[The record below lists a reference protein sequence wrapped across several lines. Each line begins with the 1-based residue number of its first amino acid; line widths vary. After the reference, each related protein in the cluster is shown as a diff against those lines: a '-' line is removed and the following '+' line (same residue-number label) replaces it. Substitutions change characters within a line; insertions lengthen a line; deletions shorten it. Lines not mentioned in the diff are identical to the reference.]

1 MVKDNNT
8 NISGTTHPLSEL
20 LYTVSDSDPSL
31 IILHP
36 SFQSLEAGFRSKA
49 QNIPLLRFDPLSN
62 STARNSTPVLPSFTA
77 SPPLSQRALI
87 IYTSGT
93 TSRPKG
99 CVTTHETLT
108 FQAQSLVQAWK
119 YQRSDHLIH
128 MLPLHHVHGV
138 INGLTATLLAGGTVE
153 MYSKFD
159 PKIVWDQWT
168 EKGSST
174 MFMAVPTVYS
184 RLIEYFDTKI
194 RGTQSESAARQG
206 AKALRL
212 TVSGSAA
219 LPVSTKQKFREIT
232 GHELL
237 ERYGMTEVGMA
248 LSCGLDPA
256 QRISGSVGWPLPG
269 VSVRLVDPET
279 QSIISSSGK
288 DESGLIEIQGPNL
301 FAEYF
306 RQPEA
311 TAETFTTDR
320 WFKTGDVAKRN
331 ADGAY
336 FILGRESVDLIKSGG
351 YKISALE
358 VERKILGN
366 ANLEP
371 IISEVVVVGVEDPD
385 WGQRVA
391 AVVKTKQSVRNHR
404 ISLIFFSSRDS
415 LI

>member
-1 MVKDNNT
+1 
-8 NISGTTHPLSEL
+8 
-20 LYTVSDSDPSL
+20 L

-36 SFQSLEAGFRSKA
+36 HFHGLEAGFRSKA
-49 QNIPLLRFDPLSN
+49 PGVSLLRFDPLSHSTNLN
-62 STARNSTPVLPSFTA
+62 SSPTLPQFTSTF
-77 SPPLSQRALI
+77 PLSQRALI

-99 CVTTHETLT
+99 CVTTHETLA
-108 FQAQSLVQAWK
+108 FQARSLVQAWK

-128 MLPLHHVHGV
+128 ILPLHHVHGV

-153 MYSKFD
+153 MHSRFD
-159 PKIVWDQWT
+159 PKIVWDRWA
-168 EKGSST
+168 EVGSST

-184 RLIEYFDTKI
+184 RLIDYFDTNI
-194 RGTQSESAARQG
+194 RGTQSEPAARQG
-206 AKALRL
+206 AQALRL

-248 LSCGLDPA
+248 LSCGLDPS

-269 VSVRLVDPET
+269 VSVRLIEPET
-279 QSIISSSGK
+279 KAIVTSSGK
-288 DESGLIEIQGPNL
+288 DESGLIEIRGPNL

-311 TAETFTTDR
+311 TAESFTADG
-320 WFKTGDVAKRN
+320 WFKTGDVAKRD
-331 ADGAY
+331 AQGAY

-366 ANLEP
+366 AQLGP

-391 AVVKTKQSVRNHR
+391 AVVKTKHSVSQSPILFHGSK
-404 ISLIFFSSRDS
+404 I
-415 LI
+415 

>member
-1 MVKDNNT
+1 MLT
-8 NISGTTHPLSEL
+8 SQGTTHPLSEI
-20 LYTVSDSDPSL
+20 LYTISDSDPSL
-31 IILHP
+31 IVLHP
-36 SFQSLEAGFRSKA
+36 AFQGLETGLRSKA
-49 QNIPLLRFDPLSN
+49 QNVPLLRFDPLFQ
-62 STARNSTPVLPSFTA
+62 STTRANAPTLPHFT
-77 SPPLSQRALI
+77 SSIPLSRRALI

-108 FQAQSLVQAWK
+108 FQARSLVQAWK

-153 MYSKFD
+153 MYSRFE
-159 PKIVWDQWT
+159 PKIVWDRWA

-184 RLIEYFDTKI
+184 RLVEYFDTSI
-194 RGTQSESAARQG
+194 RGTPLEHGARQG
-206 AKALRL
+206 AQALRL

-219 LPVSTKQKFREIT
+219 LPISTKQKFCEIT

-269 VSVRLVDPET
+269 VSVRLVEPET
-279 QSIISSSGK
+279 KSIISSSGK

-306 RQPEA
+306 RQPKA
-311 TAETFTTDR
+311 TSESFTSDG
-320 WFKTGDVAKRN
+320 WFKTGDVAKRD
-331 ADGAY
+331 AQGAY

-366 ANLEP
+366 AELSR

-391 AVVKTKQSVRNHR
+391 AVVKTKASVRGD
-404 ISLIFFSSRDS
+404 LP
-415 LI
+415 